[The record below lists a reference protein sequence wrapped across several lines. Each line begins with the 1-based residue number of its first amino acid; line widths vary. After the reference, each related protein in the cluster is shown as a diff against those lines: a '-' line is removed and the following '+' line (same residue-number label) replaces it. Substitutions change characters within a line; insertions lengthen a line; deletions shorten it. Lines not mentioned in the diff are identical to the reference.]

1 MSSLFGVARRLAL
14 VLVCACAVVPAARAA
29 TTPVTAPAYDAKGRL
44 IQTPLAPP
52 ANAPH
57 LTKAR
62 ALVLVEK
69 DPKVAAW
76 LTRYPDKKGLL
87 DEETYDPKTVSWT
100 VKIWLGKAGE
110 VVEATVD
117 GGNGGG
123 TAAWTGPQGAWK
135 MAPGYKGA
143 FGGAKINS
151 PWIWARSVSCS

>member
-100 VKIWLGKAGE
+100 VKIWLGKADE
-110 VVEATVD
+110 ILDATVHD
-117 GGNGGG
+117 T
-123 TAAWTGPQGAWK
+123 TAVLPHSATRP
-135 MAPGYKGA
+135 P
-143 FGGAKINS
+143 
-151 PWIWARSVSCS
+151 